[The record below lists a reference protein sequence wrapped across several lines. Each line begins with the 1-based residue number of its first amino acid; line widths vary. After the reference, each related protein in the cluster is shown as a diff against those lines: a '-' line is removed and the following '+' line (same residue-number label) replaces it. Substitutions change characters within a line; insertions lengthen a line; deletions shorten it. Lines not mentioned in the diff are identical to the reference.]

1 MNAETWQIAR
11 FTVLMAATATVC
23 VLPPAVA
30 VGWLLARRQF
40 AGKALLETVV
50 SLPLVLPPVASGLLA
65 GTMRESLLASG
76 EVDVVVAPSTAQPGS
91 TRSPAPAVRR

>member
-23 VLPPAVA
+23 VLPPAIA

-50 SLPLVLPPVASGLLA
+50 SLPLVLPPD
-65 GTMRESLLASG
+65 RK
-76 EVDVVVAPSTAQPGS
+76 S
-91 TRSPAPAVRR
+91 TRLNSSH